1 MLKNLIENLINIENP
16 KKTIYYLESKLGCFV

>member
-16 KKTIYYLESKLGCFV
+16 KTIYYLESKLGCFV